1 MNAILKA
8 SFLVMVTLCNLQAQN
23 IDSLR
28 FEVFE
33 NRERILILKDSVYK
47 GIGQLKVDN
56 LIANKAGQHFMTAG
70 GAVIGSIL
78 FAGAASF
85 FYAMGDKDK
94 GWALYGVSAGFMG
107 FAGIQIYLG
116 GEKLNWLGKNYYIS
130 GKNL

>member
-1 MNAILKA
+1 MRMICLFMLLSIGLK
-8 SFLVMVTLCNLQAQN
+8 AQN

-33 NRERILILKDSVYK
+33 NRERILAIEE
-47 GIGQLKVDN
+47 QLEVDN
-56 LIANKAGQHFMTAG
+56 LISNKAGQHFMTAAG
-70 GAVIGSIL
+70 SVIGSL
-78 FAGAASF
+78 MFAGAASV
-85 FYAMGDKDK
+85 FYALGEKTE
-94 GWALYGVSAGFMG
+94 GWVLYGVSAGVMT